1 MFIFQIC
8 SFRESL
14 MPGLRVNTGAF
25 WMILEMKLSTTW
37 RTVSPS
43 KQHASSNKWK
53 KKAKTW
59 MMKSGRQHTATDLFL
74 SEKLKEYKA
83 FISSGIKWLT
93 LAASLRISPKKTFCQ
108 PLSLMD
114 FSLFGKPTFDIQ
126 TETLL
131 FVS

>member
-1 MFIFQIC
+1 MFYLPDTQEAIIF
-8 SFRESL
+8 
-14 MPGLRVNTGAF
+14 
-25 WMILEMKLSTTW
+25 
-37 RTVSPS
+37 
-43 KQHASSNKWK
+43 
-53 KKAKTW
+53 
-59 MMKSGRQHTATDLFL
+59 
-74 SEKLKEYKA
+74 
-83 FISSGIKWLT
+83 SGIKWLT